1 MLGNSFE
8 QYIFL
13 PYHQIYGLECGHFNK
28 LWYNTY
34 LGFLMKKALSSTSR
48 SVSLANIFP
57 VSNLEQIALMIEDTR
72 YY

>member
-1 MLGNSFE
+1 
-8 QYIFL
+8 
-13 PYHQIYGLECGHFNK
+13 
-28 LWYNTY
+28 
-34 LGFLMKKALSSTSR
+34 MKKALSSTSR